1 MEENL
6 DEREKIRRPQE
17 RVKKTIEVDYHI
29 ERSGQIIREIEFIPD
44 DSKPV

>member
-6 DEREKIRRPQE
+6 DEREKIRRTQE
-17 RVKKTIEVDYHI
+17 RVKKTIEVDYDI
-29 ERSGQIIREIEFIPD
+29 ERSGQIVRGIEFIPD